1 MSKNAPTT
9 PTSPDSDI
17 SEVVPMSRTKRFVLI
32 GVAIFCLV
40 IFSATQPMIA
50 VFANLSGD
58 GPQSVATLDLPSG
71 PSEITSEDYRGALR
85 LMSWERNVLGISR
98 SDDEEGVIAY
108 ATLRK
113 LADELEV
120 VITDNQV
127 RDFIRFQ
134 MAVQRI
140 ADYGDLV
147 KRFRFNSS
155 LQYENLLRDLLR
167 VQQVE
172 TLLGSAAIPTQDDVL
187 AYWSDDF
194 QEMSLDYV
202 SWSAEDFS
210 HAADALNPTDEELQI
225 FFADGLDFT
234 QRRALENEEAVAF
247 EAIIVSADA
256 LQTAAVQAWASA
268 EEPTE
273 EQLQG
278 FYDFRRFTLYRRLAP
293 EEGASADAG
302 LGPVLTREELGDR
315 LAQDFRLHRAAM
327 ALIANADTEDLAA
340 FSSER
345 GVEYLAEATPVSAS
359 ALESLPRIGT
369 MELREMFRA
378 EVGSWMDKAFLVGD
392 VAFLVRPTESSAR
405 AMPPLEEIEES
416 VKDYWREG
424 QRGTLAREAAEAFVA
439 SLPQPEVEGDPVL
452 MAQDAFGQE
461 VTKVSGKVQALD
473 WIARQP
479 RPVVDPIW
487 GDDSV
492 RPWLRSTVGTVLE
505 DYSDGEVLGPFEQGI
520 GGLFVVARLVGTRD
534 ADATKIW
541 PSEIE
546 AAKNRAKQEAMTR
559 FRTDQLS
566 YEGLS
571 RSYSIVQRQT
581 DQ

>member
-1 MSKNAPTT
+1 
-9 PTSPDSDI
+9 
-17 SEVVPMSRTKRFVLI
+17 
-32 GVAIFCLV
+32 
-40 IFSATQPMIA
+40 
-50 VFANLSGD
+50 
-58 GPQSVATLDLPSG
+58 
-71 PSEITSEDYRGALR
+71 
-85 LMSWERNVLGISR
+85 
-98 SDDEEGVIAY
+98 
-108 ATLRK
+108 
-113 LADELEV
+113 
-120 VITDNQV
+120 
-127 RDFIRFQ
+127 
-134 MAVQRI
+134 
-140 ADYGDLV
+140 
-147 KRFRFNSS
+147 
-155 LQYENLLRDLLR
+155 
-167 VQQVE
+167 
-172 TLLGSAAIPTQDDVL
+172 
-187 AYWSDDF
+187 
-194 QEMSLDYV
+194 
-202 SWSAEDFS
+202 
-210 HAADALNPTDEELQI
+210 
-225 FFADGLDFT
+225 
-234 QRRALENEEAVAF
+234 
-247 EAIIVSADA
+247 
-256 LQTAAVQAWASA
+256 
-268 EEPTE
+268 
-273 EQLQG
+273 
-278 FYDFRRFTLYRRLAP
+278 
-293 EEGASADAG
+293 
-302 LGPVLTREELGDR
+302 
-315 LAQDFRLHRAAM
+315 
-327 ALIANADTEDLAA
+327 
-340 FSSER
+340 
-345 GVEYLAEATPVSAS
+345 
-359 ALESLPRIGT
+359 
-369 MELREMFRA
+369 
-378 EVGSWMDKAFLVGD
+378 MDKAFLVGD

-487 GDDSV
+487 GDDSI
-492 RPWLRSTVGTVLE
+492 RPWLRSTVGAVLE